1 MLIITFFGYCHLR
14 LLHFFH
20 LAGLILCG
28 FILLPSLGVIVLVFV
43 LCWLP
48 FYVGRTI
55 FALTLVSDRHPGNA
69 SRALADLGLD
79 GYVSVDAYVQL
90 EHPPEFGN
98 AVIHAQRESDQPT
111 RDVFAE
117 GQSISAGTGGDA
129 GLATPGPET
138 NSDADE
144 QSDEV
149 SVTPENVYATESDTP
164 FHSTDTDSQY
174 FLYYLSQYLNL
185 VSSVLFYLSAAIN
198 PLLYNL
204 MSERYRHAVHS
215 LMRKHARTQTH
226 GLQTHVAPHSTT
238 TVH

>member
-1 MLIITFFGYCHLR
+1 MTFEIIAI
-14 LLHFFH
+14 FH
-20 LAGLILCG
+20 LARPILCG
-28 FILLPSLGVIVLVFV
+28 FILLPSVGVIVLVFV

-48 FYVGRTI
+48 FHVGRTI
-55 FALTLVSDRHPGNA
+55 FVFSMGSDRHGRNA
-69 SRALADLGLD
+69 SRAHADVGLD
-79 GYVSVDAYVQL
+79 GYVNVDAYVQL
-90 EHPPEFGN
+90 EHPPESGN
-98 AVIHAQRESDQPT
+98 TVIHTHGESDET
-111 RDVFAE
+111 TLDVFAK
-117 GQSISAGTGGDA
+117 GQIISTGTGGDT

-144 QSDEV
+144 QSDETT
-149 SVTPENVYATESDTP
+149 VTPVNLYAAENDTH
-164 FHSTDTDSQY
+164 FHSTHTDSQY

-226 GLQTHVAPHSTT
+226 SLQTHVAPHSTT